1 MSPVPPVSSAT
12 SRLVLRYAS
21 GKFVTFLG
29 REKRE
34 LPRLR
39 DSDLNICC
47 PTGQVDR
54 RPNPVLAQ
62 LLPDPH
68 HARFA
73 SGRFVAILGRE
84 LPRLRDSITG
94 GQRHIPRT
102 RDELGK

>member
-1 MSPVPPVSSAT
+1 MPRLRDSNPNNVMSPVPPVSSAT

-47 PTGQVDR
+47 QTRQ
-54 RPNPVLAQ
+54 
-62 LLPDPH
+62 
-68 HARFA
+68 
-73 SGRFVAILGRE
+73 
-84 LPRLRDSITG
+84 SIAVQT
-94 GQRHIPRT
+94 PC
-102 RDELGK
+102 